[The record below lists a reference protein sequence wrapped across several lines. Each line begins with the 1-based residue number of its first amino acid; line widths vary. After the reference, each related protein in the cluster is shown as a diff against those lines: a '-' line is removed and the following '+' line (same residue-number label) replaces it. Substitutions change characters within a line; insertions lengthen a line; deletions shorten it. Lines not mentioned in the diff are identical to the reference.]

1 MFYSASG
8 FMLIHNIIMC
18 ACVGGGADRIM
29 ETSLS
34 VTNKFTYSQTN
45 KQTHKHS
52 TLYIAYPIMHYS
64 RWHNLALAAVFPVSC
79 AKPTGKVLLQT
90 NGTKGGEGVPFGVTT
105 HTSYHEHQMG
115 ERQTHKNSSSR
126 NSFHPCRPT

>member
-8 FMLIHNIIMC
+8 FMLIQNIIMC
-18 ACVGGGADRIM
+18 ACGGGADRIM

-52 TLYIAYPIMHYS
+52 ALYIAYSIMHSS

-90 NGTKGGEGVPFGVTT
+90 NGTKRSEGVPFGVTT
-105 HTSYHEHQMG
+105 HISSHEPQM
-115 ERQTHKNSSSR
+115 
-126 NSFHPCRPT
+126 